1 MNVQAYSKFI
11 SWKML
16 VWLFIIQLFIAFV
29 GRSIAPLGL
38 VIGEDLHLTKAQI
51 GMFPAAL
58 FLGQAIISIPSGIVT
73 DKIGSRKMILFITL
87 LLGTTFFVISV
98 TQSFILLLIFIVFA
112 GFAYGASHPTT
123 NRGIVYWFPQQMR
136 GTAMGLKQ
144 MGVTLGSASA
154 ALILL
159 PIASNYGWQ
168 TATLFASVS
177 LLVVGIFIYFVYKEP
192 ENNQL
197 EQDNQTKE
205 KINLAQIFQLFKH
218 KILVLITI
226 SAMLL
231 SGTQMILNT
240 FIILFA
246 YEKIGLTLI
255 VAGTLL
261 IIAELGGSLGRI
273 CWGIIS
279 DRIFK
284 GKRIIVLLLI
294 SMIVAV
300 VSMIIALLPSGTP
313 FFILAIIVFIFG
325 FGTSGFNGIW
335 MNATTEIVE
344 PTQSGVATGFSI
356 TFSSLGAVLFPPI
369 FGSVVDY
376 TGSYTGGWLFVTVLM
391 IVSMIT
397 LTIIINKVK
406 HRSKII

>member
-1 MNVQAYSKFI
+1 
-11 SWKML
+11 
-16 VWLFIIQLFIAFV
+16 
-29 GRSIAPLGL
+29 
-38 VIGEDLHLTKAQI
+38 TKAQI
-51 GMFPAAL
+51 GIFPAAL

-300 VSMIIALLPSGTP
+300 VS
-313 FFILAIIVFIFG
+313 
-325 FGTSGFNGIW
+325 
-335 MNATTEIVE
+335 
-344 PTQSGVATGFSI
+344 
-356 TFSSLGAVLFPPI
+356 
-369 FGSVVDY
+369 
-376 TGSYTGGWLFVTVLM
+376 
-391 IVSMIT
+391 
-397 LTIIINKVK
+397 
-406 HRSKII
+406 

>member
-1 MNVQAYSKFI
+1 MIKMNVQAYSKFI

-205 KINLAQIFQLFKH
+205 K
-218 KILVLITI
+218 
-226 SAMLL
+226 
-231 SGTQMILNT
+231 
-240 FIILFA
+240 
-246 YEKIGLTLI
+246 
-255 VAGTLL
+255 
-261 IIAELGGSLGRI
+261 
-273 CWGIIS
+273 
-279 DRIFK
+279 
-284 GKRIIVLLLI
+284 
-294 SMIVAV
+294 
-300 VSMIIALLPSGTP
+300 
-313 FFILAIIVFIFG
+313 
-325 FGTSGFNGIW
+325 
-335 MNATTEIVE
+335 
-344 PTQSGVATGFSI
+344 
-356 TFSSLGAVLFPPI
+356 
-369 FGSVVDY
+369 
-376 TGSYTGGWLFVTVLM
+376 
-391 IVSMIT
+391 
-397 LTIIINKVK
+397 
-406 HRSKII
+406 